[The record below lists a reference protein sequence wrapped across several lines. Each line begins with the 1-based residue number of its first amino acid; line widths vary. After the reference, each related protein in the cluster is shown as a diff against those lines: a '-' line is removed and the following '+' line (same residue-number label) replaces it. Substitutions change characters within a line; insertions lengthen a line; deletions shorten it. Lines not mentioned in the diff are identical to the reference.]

1 MLFSESQC
9 FCISPDKMCL
19 NENKF
24 YFSLIRDQAPKTL
37 WWFLLGLHCLVITDQ
52 TLIMSTVVQIKV
64 RMFKIHKHLIF
75 LHQNTKNILRKWN
88 FEEENTEKVNHKNWN
103 RTKSPYLS
111 CYFCYLQF
119 YLLSF
124 TILFCK
130 SDIATLLYVV
140 ISAII
145 CFIVLYL
152 IIFTTIVEE
161 K

>member
-88 FEEENTEKVNHKNWN
+88 FEQENTEKVNHKKIKIEQNLCICLVIFVIFSFICCPL
-103 RTKSPYLS
+103 RFCFVKVILPR
-111 CYFCYLQF
+111 YF
-119 YLLSF
+119 
-124 TILFCK
+124 T
-130 SDIATLLYVV
+130 
-140 ISAII
+140 
-145 CFIVLYL
+145 
-152 IIFTTIVEE
+152 
-161 K
+161 